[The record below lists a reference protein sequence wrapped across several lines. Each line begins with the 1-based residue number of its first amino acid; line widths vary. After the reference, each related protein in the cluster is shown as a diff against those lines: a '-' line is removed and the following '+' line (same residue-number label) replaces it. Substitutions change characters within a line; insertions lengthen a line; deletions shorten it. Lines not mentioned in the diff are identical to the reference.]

1 MPVTYLLLLG
11 YKCNIFVCSLKTVL
25 VPLDTFLL
33 PAAMM
38 LSFLNRER
46 ARKTLE
52 EEKDFLHPNSVCGSQ
67 GHSAWG
73 DGRCVGWGSWGAEV
87 HGGWLGAWGVGCMA
101 GSKGAGWVHGGW
113 WRVWEGGVHGGG
125 PQRPVA
131 VPLPYTGSPVL
142 SSFVAQCLW

>member
-38 LSFLNRER
+38 LSFLNREC

-73 DGRCVGWGSWGAEV
+73 DGRCVGWGA
-87 HGGWLGAWGVGCMA
+87 
-101 GSKGAGWVHGGW
+101 
-113 WRVWEGGVHGGG
+113 WEGVDGSAVVNNAQLTRATWDLEAPAPHG
-125 PQRPVA
+125 
-131 VPLPYTGSPVL
+131 
-142 SSFVAQCLW
+142 